1 MGMINELISMVRRHK
16 EKNRKY
22 LGTRHCG
29 GGNIKNRRGKGNK
42 GGKGYAGSHKH
53 KWTYMVKY
61 EPEHFGRR
69 GFASLRGPS
78 GKVINLGDITRM
90 IKDGKLGKSG
100 DRFNV
105 DLSGYKVLGSGALE
119 FPVSIKA
126 RAFSKSAEE
135 KIKEAGGEAI
145 TAGGKKKEEKKEEKA
160 HEKKETE
167 EKKEKRENEKLQEQK
182 PSAPASPAGVTHLI
196 KS

>member
-1 MGMINELISMVRRHK
+1 MVRHHK
-16 EKNRKY
+16 KRSRKF
-22 LGTRHCG
+22 LGTRHWG

-69 GFASLRGPS
+69 GFASLRGPA
-78 GKVINLGDITRM
+78 GMIINLSDITQM
-90 IKDGKLGKSG
+90 LKDGKLGKSG
-100 DRFNV
+100 DRFEV
-105 DLSGYKVLGSGALE
+105 DLGERKVLGGGALE

-135 KIKEAGGEAI
+135 KIKGAGGEAI
-145 TAGGKKKEEKKEEKA
+145 IKGAKEGSKENSKEKTGKNEEK
-160 HEKKETE
+160 TE
-167 EKKEKRENEKLQEQK
+167 SAKGLSHIIK
-182 PSAPASPAGVTHLI
+182 P
-196 KS
+196 K

>member
-1 MGMINELISMVRRHK
+1 MVRRHK
-16 EKNRKY
+16 KKSRKY
-22 LGTRHCG
+22 LASRHWG
-29 GGNIKNRRGKGNK
+29 GGNTKNRRGKGNK

-78 GKVINLGDITRM
+78 GKVINLGDITQM

-105 DLSGYKVLGSGALE
+105 EVSEYKVLGGGALE

-126 RAFSKSAEE
+126 RAFSAGAEE

-145 TAGGKKKEEKKEEKA
+145 AIT
-160 HEKKETE
+160 ETS
-167 EKKEKRENEKLQEQK
+167 KKEKEKAEKGISHIIK
-182 PSAPASPAGVTHLI
+182 PKASPSESARGIESESERAGASEGV
-196 KS
+196 